1 MNVKRNVT
9 LDSPNGLKCLEPV
22 NNYDNANVNMKFINN
37 LEVDSSKGLK
47 CLYTNTDVLHNKM
60 DELQMYINSE
70 NIDIVSITET
80 LSKTSNEDYTP
91 IFVINGFNCM
101 QNNDGRG
108 TAIFIRDTLECTR
121 LTHYENIFSP
131 CTICKVKVNND
142 NSFIFGVIYRSPNSE
157 DNDNLKLNEMITQ
170 ICNNN
175 SREKIVLT
183 GDFNYPDINW
193 AHDYCDKSVNNKASK
208 FLECIHKNYLNQLI
222 NESTHHRGTQTPTLV
237 DLLLTNESDFVYDV
251 NLHAPLGKS
260 HHSVICFNIDSCNVN
275 KTKEPVVKFN
285 MNKGNYDQMRKH
297 LSKSNESWDMLM
309 DNNLSLDEWCSTIVG
324 TMEEAKELFIPK
336 KCMNSNRPKRSFAA
350 PESLLAALRLKRK
363 AFKAY
368 KRLRTP
374 KNQEE
379 YVYYRNMV
387 NKLVKKAKRS
397 KELKIAKESK
407 LNPKVLF
414 QYIASQNKPRDTI
427 PDLDKPDGTQTAN
440 DGDKVNVLSDFFK
453 SVYTLEG
460 DSPVPHFEA
469 NVKNYVTTSVN
480 INKCDVLLALKSLNV
495 NKSPGPDKVHPR
507 ILRECANE
515 LAYPIHKLFVRSMKE
530 GRVPSKWK
538 EAEVRPIFKKG
549 KKSSPGNYRPVSLT
563 SLLCKLM
570 EGLVRATMYAHMID
584 NELLSPH
591 QFGFCKGR
599 SCLTQLLVTIN
610 EWMYN
615 LDNGVPVD
623 AAYLDFR
630 KAFDS
635 VPHKRLLC
643 KLKGYGIDGNLLK
656 WIEDFLSDRTQYV
669 AINGISSDGVPVT
682 SGVPQGSVLGPT
694 LFIYYINDLPT
705 VSDTP
710 TTIFA
715 DDTKSH
721 NTIESQDDQ
730 IKLQTCI
737 NSMVDWSILWLL
749 GFNGEKCKMMHL
761 GKNNPHYTYTIN
773 DGNLVRNME
782 TTNCEKDLGVH
793 VDPLLE
799 FNEHISKVVK
809 KSRGIAGMIFKSISS
824 RTSDILV
831 PLFIALV
838 RPNLEY
844 ANPVWSPFKRK
855 FIDHIEK
862 VQRQFTKKIY
872 GLHKLSYEER
882 LRELDLPS
890 LEFRRIRGDM
900 IETYKIL
907 TNIYDPITTKS
918 LLTVNKASTRSHSL
932 KILKPRFN
940 TNSFKYFFTNRVVN
954 TWNSL
959 PMDIV
964 KAESV
969 NSFKNRL
976 DKHWGALK
984 YCTNFMKE

>member
-1 MNVKRNVT
+1 M
-9 LDSPNGLKCLEPV
+9 
-22 NNYDNANVNMKFINN
+22 
-37 LEVDSSKGLK
+37 
-47 CLYTNTDVLHNKM
+47 
-60 DELQMYINSE
+60 
-70 NIDIVSITET
+70 
-80 LSKTSNEDYTP
+80 
-91 IFVINGFNCM
+91 
-101 QNNDGRG
+101 
-108 TAIFIRDTLECTR
+108 
-121 LTHYENIFSP
+121 
-131 CTICKVKVNND
+131 
-142 NSFIFGVIYRSPNSE
+142 
-157 DNDNLKLNEMITQ
+157 
-170 ICNNN
+170 
-175 SREKIVLT
+175 
-183 GDFNYPDINW
+183 
-193 AHDYCDKSVNNKASK
+193 
-208 FLECIHKNYLNQLI
+208 
-222 NESTHHRGTQTPTLV
+222 
-237 DLLLTNESDFVYDV
+237 
-251 NLHAPLGKS
+251 
-260 HHSVICFNIDSCNVN
+260 
-275 KTKEPVVKFN
+275 
-285 MNKGNYDQMRKH
+285 
-297 LSKSNESWDMLM
+297 
-309 DNNLSLDEWCSTIVG
+309 
-324 TMEEAKELFIPK
+324 
-336 KCMNSNRPKRSFAA
+336 
-350 PESLLAALRLKRK
+350 
-363 AFKAY
+363 
-368 KRLRTP
+368 
-374 KNQEE
+374 
-379 YVYYRNMV
+379 
-387 NKLVKKAKRS
+387 
-397 KELKIAKESK
+397 
-407 LNPKVLF
+407 
-414 QYIASQNKPRDTI
+414 
-427 PDLDKPDGTQTAN
+427 
-440 DGDKVNVLSDFFK
+440 
-453 SVYTLEG
+453 
-460 DSPVPHFEA
+460 
-469 NVKNYVTTSVN
+469 
-480 INKCDVLLALKSLNV
+480 
-495 NKSPGPDKVHPR
+495 
-507 ILRECANE
+507 
-515 LAYPIHKLFVRSMKE
+515 
-530 GRVPSKWK
+530 
-538 EAEVRPIFKKG
+538 
-549 KKSSPGNYRPVSLT
+549 
-563 SLLCKLM
+563 
-570 EGLVRATMYAHMID
+570 RATMYAHMID

-656 WIEDFLSDRTQYV
+656 WIGDFLSDRTQYV

-862 VQRQFTKKIY
+862 VQRQFTKKT
-872 GLHKLSYEER
+872 LLSKKR
-882 LRELDLPS
+882 
-890 LEFRRIRGDM
+890 
-900 IETYKIL
+900 
-907 TNIYDPITTKS
+907 
-918 LLTVNKASTRSHSL
+918 
-932 KILKPRFN
+932 
-940 TNSFKYFFTNRVVN
+940 
-954 TWNSL
+954 
-959 PMDIV
+959 
-964 KAESV
+964 
-969 NSFKNRL
+969 
-976 DKHWGALK
+976 
-984 YCTNFMKE
+984 

>member
-1 MNVKRNVT
+1 M
-9 LDSPNGLKCLEPV
+9 
-22 NNYDNANVNMKFINN
+22 
-37 LEVDSSKGLK
+37 
-47 CLYTNTDVLHNKM
+47 
-60 DELQMYINSE
+60 
-70 NIDIVSITET
+70 
-80 LSKTSNEDYTP
+80 
-91 IFVINGFNCM
+91 
-101 QNNDGRG
+101 
-108 TAIFIRDTLECTR
+108 
-121 LTHYENIFSP
+121 
-131 CTICKVKVNND
+131 
-142 NSFIFGVIYRSPNSE
+142 
-157 DNDNLKLNEMITQ
+157 
-170 ICNNN
+170 
-175 SREKIVLT
+175 
-183 GDFNYPDINW
+183 
-193 AHDYCDKSVNNKASK
+193 
-208 FLECIHKNYLNQLI
+208 
-222 NESTHHRGTQTPTLV
+222 
-237 DLLLTNESDFVYDV
+237 
-251 NLHAPLGKS
+251 
-260 HHSVICFNIDSCNVN
+260 
-275 KTKEPVVKFN
+275 
-285 MNKGNYDQMRKH
+285 
-297 LSKSNESWDMLM
+297 
-309 DNNLSLDEWCSTIVG
+309 
-324 TMEEAKELFIPK
+324 
-336 KCMNSNRPKRSFAA
+336 
-350 PESLLAALRLKRK
+350 
-363 AFKAY
+363 
-368 KRLRTP
+368 
-374 KNQEE
+374 
-379 YVYYRNMV
+379 
-387 NKLVKKAKRS
+387 
-397 KELKIAKESK
+397 
-407 LNPKVLF
+407 
-414 QYIASQNKPRDTI
+414 
-427 PDLDKPDGTQTAN
+427 
-440 DGDKVNVLSDFFK
+440 
-453 SVYTLEG
+453 
-460 DSPVPHFEA
+460 
-469 NVKNYVTTSVN
+469 
-480 INKCDVLLALKSLNV
+480 
-495 NKSPGPDKVHPR
+495 
-507 ILRECANE
+507 
-515 LAYPIHKLFVRSMKE
+515 
-530 GRVPSKWK
+530 
-538 EAEVRPIFKKG
+538 
-549 KKSSPGNYRPVSLT
+549 
-563 SLLCKLM
+563 
-570 EGLVRATMYAHMID
+570 
-584 NELLSPH
+584 
-591 QFGFCKGR
+591 
-599 SCLTQLLVTIN
+599 
-610 EWMYN
+610 
-615 LDNGVPVD
+615 
-623 AAYLDFR
+623 
-630 KAFDS
+630 
-635 VPHKRLLC
+635 
-643 KLKGYGIDGNLLK
+643 
-656 WIEDFLSDRTQYV
+656 
-669 AINGISSDGVPVT
+669 
-682 SGVPQGSVLGPT
+682 
-694 LFIYYINDLPT
+694 FIYYINDLPT